1 MASGSGVVADA
12 ARAVRRN
19 PFSVFAAAAL
29 ALVPAHLVASAV
41 EYVGAVQMD
50 AEPAPTRA
58 QQAADRH
65 GELQERAPAVV
76 SPQADAAERRDVL
89 RQAASSQPSHP
100 FRLRL
105 ARGVAPALALGIL
118 FCGLVFAQALLAPLA
133 FGASSAGGA
142 CGTVGA
148 RFRPVCAAACAA
160 GVLVAVGILCLVLP
174 GIVVAILFLL
184 AGPAVVCEPIGG
196 FAALQRSVRLF
207 GRVWPEVFA
216 LAMVAAGIDA
226 GLQWIA
232 FRLAP
237 ALGPVASALVDAAI
251 GTLVLPVPLLITS
264 VLYLHAR
271 SAADGVPVEELRQYM
286 RRISAPG

>member
-1 MASGSGVVADA
+1 VASGSGVVAETA
-12 ARAVRRN
+12 LAVRQR
-19 PFSVFAAAAL
+19 PLSVLAAAAL
-29 ALVPAHLVASAV
+29 ALLPAHLVASAV
-41 EYVGAVQMD
+41 DYVGARRMD

-58 QQAADRH
+58 QQMAERRGD
-65 GELQERAPAVV
+65 LQQRAPAAV
-76 SPQADAAERRDVL
+76 SPEADAAERRDAL
-89 RQAASSQPSHP
+89 RQAAGTQPSRP

-118 FCGLVFAQALLAPLA
+118 FYGLVFAQAALASLA
-133 FGASSAGGA
+133 FGASSAGAAWGI
-142 CGTVGA
+142 VGA
-148 RFRPVCAAACAA
+148 RFGPICAVACAG

-174 GIVVAILFLL
+174 GTVVAILFLL
-184 AGPAVVCEPIGG
+184 AAPAALCEPLGG

-216 LAMVAAGIDA
+216 LAMVAAGIVT
-226 GLQWIA
+226 GLHWIA
-232 FRLAP
+232 FRLLP
-237 ALGPVASALVDAAI
+237 SLGPIGSALVDAAI
-251 GTLVLPVPLLITS
+251 GTLVLPVPLLMAS

>member
-1 MASGSGVVADA
+1 MRRSAGTCFARPLPRSLRIRSGSGSREAPRRRSLSASSSADSSSPRLSSPRSPSGVPRRAPRA
-12 ARAVRRN
+12 AR
-19 PFSVFAAAAL
+19 S
-29 ALVPAHLVASAV
+29 
-41 EYVGAVQMD
+41 
-50 AEPAPTRA
+50 
-58 QQAADRH
+58 
-65 GELQERAPAVV
+65 APA
-76 SPQADAAERRDVL
+76 SDPSARRL
-89 RQAASSQPSHP
+89 AQRGYSSRWGSSASSFPGSWSPSCSCWRVP
-100 FRLRL
+100 RGSARPSGVSLRWRDRGGAFD
-105 ARGVAPALALGIL
+105 ARGPRVSRSRGVRAGSPRGRLG
-118 FCGLVFAQALLAPLA
+118 LA
-133 FGASSAGGA
+133 F
-142 CGTVGA
+142 
-148 RFRPVCAAACAA
+148 PPP
-160 GVLVAVGILCLVLP
+160 LP
-174 GIVVAILFLL
+174 RGLL